1 MEELK
6 ILNNK
11 KQFTISDL
19 YKANSMSEVEDV
31 FSLTSDII
39 ENLDEYALNELCEG
53 YSWDIDKLFLSII
66 EESTNI
72 INSGNNI
79 KSFSFNYLEQLT
91 NSLDLYLK
99 DISLAYFVSNCL
111 NDFDMEPYHLEWFNM
126 IQFYRFLCILAA
138 RGHSKSFCFSY
149 AYPLWSMWRYKGNGK
164 IGKELTLITAEESL
178 AGVFISQMKQQIL
191 DNPILREKLFPK
203 SSEGTWA
210 TYQVQ
215 TKNGFILRGKGLNS
229 SLRGLH
235 TDVLCDDIL
244 DEANFYN
251 STVRKQTIEYFHSV
265 IENIP
270 LPRVGKIS
278 VVGTV
283 FSDEDLYGNL
293 KKAKGWRVFEYPG
306 ITPEGDTLSKRFTL
320 QELLDKRS
328 SQGSIS
334 FSREI
339 LMKPITNSTSLFPMK
354 VMKRNLVDSM
364 EMISNIYSSPVK
376 FKKIGLGVDL
386 AVAANTVEKEDKD
399 SDYFV
404 CAAVGLDEY
413 NRYYLLNIYRNRGL
427 SYLQQINVVKRMNEA
442 FGADVIMCENN
453 QYQKAFADMLKDNG
467 LTNVLDQ
474 ATTDKN
480 KYSFTIGL
488 PAISVLFEQ
497 GRFKIPYA
505 PDTYTRNLADAVMV
519 EFNSLTFSNNK
530 LQGVG
535 AHDDIPMAIF
545 EAISGLN
552 YVNNELIVSFVDTL

>member
-1 MEELK
+1 
-6 ILNNK
+6 
-11 KQFTISDL
+11 
-19 YKANSMSEVEDV
+19 
-31 FSLTSDII
+31 
-39 ENLDEYALNELCEG
+39 
-53 YSWDIDKLFLSII
+53 
-66 EESTNI
+66 
-72 INSGNNI
+72 
-79 KSFSFNYLEQLT
+79 
-91 NSLDLYLK
+91 
-99 DISLAYFVSNCL
+99 
-111 NDFDMEPYHLEWFNM
+111 
-126 IQFYRFLCILAA
+126 
-138 RGHSKSFCFSY
+138 
-149 AYPLWSMWRYKGNGK
+149 
-164 IGKELTLITAEESL
+164 
-178 AGVFISQMKQQIL
+178 
-191 DNPILREKLFPK
+191 
-203 SSEGTWA
+203 
-210 TYQVQ
+210 
-215 TKNGFILRGKGLNS
+215 
-229 SLRGLH
+229 
-235 TDVLCDDIL
+235 
-244 DEANFYN
+244 
-251 STVRKQTIEYFHSV
+251 
-265 IENIP
+265 
-270 LPRVGKIS
+270 
-278 VVGTV
+278 
-283 FSDEDLYGNL
+283 
-293 KKAKGWRVFEYPG
+293 
-306 ITPEGDTLSKRFTL
+306 
-320 QELLDKRS
+320 
-328 SQGSIS
+328 
-334 FSREI
+334 
-339 LMKPITNSTSLFPMK
+339 MKPITNSTSLFPMK